1 MIVTF
6 CYLDVGGVSV
16 CVFSLFGMDLL
27 ISCAFWMWLSSLGWR
42 FASSIFV
49 RTAFV
54 GRSSLNLDLF

>member
-27 ISCAFWMWLSSLGWR
+27 ISCAFLNVVYPSW
-42 FASSIFV
+42 
-49 RTAFV
+49 V
-54 GRSSLNLDLF
+54 GVFLVVFYVGLDLWRDIV